1 MVQINK
7 ISTGLTYSAVN
18 SNTKKVLS
26 RAALPAVSGLAVLA
40 GSSMQGN
47 EFPPSNAG
55 PAEPGSSVTDSI
67 SDQLKHTWHQ
77 AENAGSEISDGV
89 KEGAE
94 SILDSILDWLDDLF

>member
-1 MVQINK
+1 MVQISK
-7 ISTGLTYSAVN
+7 ISTGLAYSAVN
-18 SNTKKVLS
+18 PNTKKVLS

-47 EFPPSNAG
+47 DLPPANAR
-55 PAEPGSSVTDSI
+55 PAEPGSSVTDPL

-77 AENAGSEISDGV
+77 AENAGSEIGNGI

-94 SILDSILDWLDDLF
+94 SILEKLLDWLDDIF